1 MKTLFNT
8 AVSCKSRKP
17 LLTLCVLLAMFTA
30 FPTCHAQQITGNNND
45 FACNLLRVLN
55 EQNEGS
61 FVASPISVTFML
73 GMLNAGADG
82 ETRQQITDV
91 MGLDG
96 SVQSINEYC
105 RRMILKAPRVD
116 PSATIKI
123 ANSIVAN
130 SFLNISL
137 IPQYDKDMQHY
148 YMAEVDAF
156 DFRDDNALNQINKWC
171 YTHTDGMIPTILDR
185 INPLAAMYLLDAI
198 YFKANWT
205 SKFDPSSTRQMAF
218 TMPDGNSENRMMMH
232 SNMKADYC
240 SNDYYQMLYLPY
252 GNQSYGMYI
261 LLPDRDKTTDDII
274 ERLTAQELE
283 IMIQNMRNC
292 NVDILL
298 PRFTTSSHHM
308 LNDPLSA
315 MGMPLAFSEEYADFP
330 FMAQDNNLFVYQML
344 QRARIEVNER
354 GTKAAAVT
362 VAETT
367 NRSAA
372 PMTNHVNFHA
382 VRPFV
387 YFIVERN
394 THAIFFM
401 GTYRGEEQ

>member
-1 MKTLFNT
+1 
-8 AVSCKSRKP
+8 
-17 LLTLCVLLAMFTA
+17 
-30 FPTCHAQQITGNNND
+30 
-45 FACNLLRVLN
+45 
-55 EQNEGS
+55 
-61 FVASPISVTFML
+61 
-73 GMLNAGADG
+73 
-82 ETRQQITDV
+82 
-91 MGLDG
+91 
-96 SVQSINEYC
+96 
-105 RRMILKAPRVD
+105 
-116 PSATIKI
+116 
-123 ANSIVAN
+123 
-130 SFLNISL
+130 
-137 IPQYDKDMQHY
+137 
-148 YMAEVDAF
+148 
-156 DFRDDNALNQINKWC
+156 
-171 YTHTDGMIPTILDR
+171 MIPTIQDR

-274 ERLTAQELE
+274 ERLTAQELKL
-283 IMIQNMRNC
+283 MIQNMRNC

-315 MGMPLAFSEEYADFP
+315 MGMPLAFSEEDADFP
-330 FMAQDNNLFVYQML
+330 FMAQDHNLFVYQML

-362 VAETT
+362 VAETR

-372 PMTNHVNFHA
+372 AMTNHVNFHA

-387 YFIVERN
+387 YFIVERS
-394 THAIFFM
+394 TQAIFFM
-401 GTYRGEEQ
+401 GTYCGEEQ